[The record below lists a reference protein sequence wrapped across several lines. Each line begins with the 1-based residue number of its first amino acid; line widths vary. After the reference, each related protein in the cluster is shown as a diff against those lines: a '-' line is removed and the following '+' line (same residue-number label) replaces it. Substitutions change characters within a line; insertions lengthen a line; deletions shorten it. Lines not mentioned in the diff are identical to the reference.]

1 MEDLILEYR
10 NYLVSE
16 KMRSSNTV
24 NSYVSDLENYCY
36 FLTNNLL
43 IENVKDIEA
52 EHIKKYLS
60 YIKGLGYSASSIS
73 RALSSIKSF
82 HKYLLV
88 EEVCVNNPASSIVS
102 PKKPKKLPAVLSV
115 DEVML
120 LLNSLNNET
129 PISSRNQVMV
139 ELIYACG
146 LRVSELVDLK
156 LGDLR
161 MTSKMISTRG
171 KGSKERYTYIRRY

>member
-60 YIKGLGYSASSIS
+60 
-73 RALSSIKSF
+73 
-82 HKYLLV
+82 
-88 EEVCVNNPASSIVS
+88 
-102 PKKPKKLPAVLSV
+102 
-115 DEVML
+115 
-120 LLNSLNNET
+120 
-129 PISSRNQVMV
+129 
-139 ELIYACG
+139 
-146 LRVSELVDLK
+146 
-156 LGDLR
+156 
-161 MTSKMISTRG
+161 
-171 KGSKERYTYIRRY
+171 